1 MKKEF
6 KCPLCDSP
14 ISESKFNEVVRME
27 ETKKKFQE
35 EQKKQLELLKLQRAK
50 MTKDV
55 EELKK
60 KAEKD
65 KQIAIQK
72 AKQEAKKEF
81 KGELS
86 KAKKQGLQ
94 EGMAKQM
101 KRTEATNKLLQKSLI
116 DIGLKDKQ
124 IKELQEQI
132 KKGTTPQIEGLELEK
147 KLVEELKRI
156 FPTDEIIH
164 YGQQGDILHK
174 IIHNQAVVGSI
185 LYECKKTKKYDKKFI
200 KQIKEDMATRN
211 ATYGVLLTYAFD
223 KGNAGFKTEEG
234 IIVIHPYGT
243 IHLAEFLRKKLIE
256 IYSLKLTKSELAEHA
271 KKLWEYV
278 KSDKFKNNIQDSI
291 YRTKQLMELLEKERS
306 VHERMWEMRNEH
318 YNRIRE
324 NTSSVE
330 KDSSIILNETE
341 IEDAPPELENDLIFF
356 PTNRKKKKILMEEGH

>member
-1 MKKEF
+1 
-6 KCPLCDSP
+6 
-14 ISESKFNEVVRME
+14 ME

-35 EQKKQLELLKLQRAK
+35 EQKKQLELLKAQRAK

-55 EELKK
+55 EDLKK

-65 KQIAIQK
+65 KQLAIQK

-81 KGELS
+81 KADVQ
-86 KAKKQGLQ
+86 KAKKEGLQ
-94 EGMAKQM
+94 EGMTKQM
-101 KRTEATNKLLQKSLI
+101 KRIEATNKLLQKSLNE
-116 DIGLKDKQ
+116 IGLKDKQ

-147 KLVEELKRI
+147 KLVEELQRK
-156 FPTDEIIH
+156 FPNDEVIH
-164 YGQQGDILHK
+164 YGHQGDIFHK
-174 IIHNQAVVGSI
+174 IKHNGELVGSI

-200 KQIKEDMATRN
+200 KQVKEDMATRN

-256 IYSLKLTKSELAEHA
+256 LHSLKLTKSELAEHA
-271 KKLWEYV
+271 KKLWDYV
-278 KSDKFKNNIQDSI
+278 KSSKFKNSIQDSI
-291 YRTKQLMELLEKERS
+291 YRTRQLMELLEKEKS

-318 YNRIRE
+318 YNKIHE
-324 NTSSVE
+324 NTASVE
-330 KDSSIILNETE
+330 KDSSIIMNEKETDE
-341 IEDAPPELENDLIFF
+341 MQPELQNELIFL
-356 PTNRKKKKILMEEGH
+356 PRKKKKILIEQNG